1 MNNYYALIYLTDDLN
16 HKLKNTY
23 FKFSISPHKNVW
35 EGYFQSNNNKN
46 TIFRLIFSST
56 PGEIALFTDQYR
68 APKKNNVV
76 NFFQNMSGSNVNHT
90 DLAEGDR
97 LLTIN
102 FDTSENL
109 VFQLFGNKA
118 NALLVEDDI
127 IVDSFK
133 YTNELEGEPAPK
145 ARKPVNKDEP
155 SSGLTARQMLIHFD
169 QKLPRHLLNP
179 IIDHYNLEDAE
190 ADNIRK
196 VVHKITAAM
205 HKRPEF
211 RVLSDGNLC
220 LIPEDLLPIE
230 NLKTFDNINEAIKF
244 AYYKAS
250 HQRRFSKRL
259 QSVHPKL
266 NKALK
271 KAKKAK
277 KQLEKADKAMARAEK
292 YEESGHLLM
301 AHAHKDHDRSQK
313 NIEVEDYYRDDR
325 SRVIALKP
333 TLSLAENAE
342 YYYDKAHKA
351 RRRVE
356 ESKRREKEIQ
366 FEIEKI
372 DKLLNS
378 LDKVNNLYELEDWKK
393 DHDTELQELGIT
405 ASENQPASRPYITT
419 EYEGYEIRI
428 GRSAKSNDKLTTT
441 AHKEDIWL
449 HARGVSGSH
458 VVIRMNN
465 NKDNPP
471 SHVIQRAAAY
481 AAWHSKARGS
491 KLVPVIVTKRKYVV
505 KPKGAP
511 AGTVRVNREEVEMVE
526 PLKPDT
532 K

>member
-16 HKLKNTY
+16 HKLKNTH

-35 EGYFQSNNNKN
+35 EGYFESNTDKDK
-46 TIFRLIFSST
+46 TFRLIFSSA
-56 PGEIALFTDQYR
+56 PGEIALFTEQYR
-68 APKKNNVV
+68 APKKNNVL
-76 NFFQNMSGSNVNHT
+76 NFFQNISGSNVNYAG
-90 DLAEGDR
+90 LADGDR

-102 FDTSENL
+102 FDTPEKL

-118 NALLVEDDI
+118 NAFLVKDDI
-127 IVDSFK
+127 ITDSFK
-133 YTNELEGEPAPK
+133 YTNEVGGEPAPK
-145 ARKPVNKDEP
+145 ARKPVNKAEP
-155 SSGLTARQMLIHFD
+155 FPDLSARQMLIHFD

-196 VVHKITAAM
+196 VVNKITEAM

-220 LIPEDLLPIE
+220 LIPEDLLPAE
-230 NLKTFDNINEAIKF
+230 NLKTFDNINDAIKF
-244 AYYKAS
+244 SYYKAS

-259 QSVHPKL
+259 QSVRPKL
-266 NKALK
+266 EKALK
-271 KAKKAK
+271 KAKRAK

-301 AHAHKDHDRSQK
+301 AHAHEDRDQSK
-313 NIEVEDYYRDDR
+313 KRIEVEDYYRDDR
-325 SRVIALKP
+325 SRVIELKP
-333 TLSLAENAE
+333 TLTIAENAE

-351 RRRVE
+351 RRRIE

-366 FEIEKI
+366 LEIEKTEE
-372 DKLLNS
+372 LFES
-378 LDKVNNLYELEDWKK
+378 LGKVNNLYEFEDWKK
-393 DHDTELQELGIT
+393 DHLSELQQLGIT
-405 ASENQPASRPYITT
+405 ASENQRTSRPYITT
-419 EYEGYEIRI
+419 EYEGYEIWI
-428 GRSAKSNDKLTTT
+428 GRSAKSNDKLTTD

-449 HARGVSGSH
+449 HSRGVSGSH

-471 SHVIQRAAAY
+471 SHVVQRAASY

-491 KLVPVIVTKRKYVV
+491 ELVPVVVTKRKYVV

-511 AGTVRVNREEVEMVE
+511 AGTVRVNREDVEMVE